1 MNKKKQYSPLRAR
14 EIYAIIVAGGSGS
27 RMKSEIPKQFLPLNE
42 KPILIHTVE
51 KFLQIPN
58 IQIIVVL
65 PKNDIEYWNEIT
77 SSNEIIQKFKN
88 SIKITVG
95 GASRFQSVRNGLST
109 IKTDGLVAVHDGVRP
124 LVNLE
129 IIQNSYKVAAEKG
142 TAVASVWV
150 KDSVRQFNEKGENTA
165 LDRTRL
171 KLVQTPQT
179 FQINLIKKAFEVD
192 EQAFFTDCASVL
204 EFSGER
210 ISLIDGAYENIKI
223 TTPEDMIVAEAF
235 LQTHQ

>member
-77 SSNEIIQKFKN
+77 SSNEIIQKFK
-88 SIKITVG
+88 S
-95 GASRFQSVRNGLST
+95 
-109 IKTDGLVAVHDGVRP
+109 H
-124 LVNLE
+124 
-129 IIQNSYKVAAEKG
+129 
-142 TAVASVWV
+142 
-150 KDSVRQFNEKGENTA
+150 
-165 LDRTRL
+165 
-171 KLVQTPQT
+171 
-179 FQINLIKKAFEVD
+179 KKCKF
-192 EQAFFTDCASVL
+192 
-204 EFSGER
+204 
-210 ISLIDGAYENIKI
+210 I
-223 TTPEDMIVAEAF
+223 
-235 LQTHQ
+235 